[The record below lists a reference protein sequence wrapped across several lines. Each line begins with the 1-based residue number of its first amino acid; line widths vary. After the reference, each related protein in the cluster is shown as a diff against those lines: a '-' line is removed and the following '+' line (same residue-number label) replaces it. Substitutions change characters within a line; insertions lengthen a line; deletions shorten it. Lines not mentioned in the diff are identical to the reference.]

1 MTKKQAFLVA
11 MGNGVPDVVPF
22 SPLIHC
28 RFAHKVLGRT
38 DWRAVFQV
46 HQMIGSTH
54 YRGPLGVGVR
64 CTMPEGYRTERQVLF
79 EDGPRRRVRTTHHT
93 PVGSL
98 TCVTEAGFVPRD
110 PIISVTTER
119 LIKGPA
125 DWRIFLR
132 MQQDWNEGANGSEFA
147 AVAEAHRV
155 MGEEGVA
162 SVGLGS
168 VYAVLGEA
176 RGMAELMYDLYDCP
190 DIVREVQRTL
200 LAGYR
205 KRIQAFLD
213 SPSEACFYDIC
224 WATGSNLGPRL
235 FEQWV
240 GEEIRQACDMVRTT
254 PGKLI
259 SLYTLGKMRAILPI
273 LVEARPHMIATFDP
287 NQGDIGLREVK
298 QLYGDR
304 IAVMGNLDCVIL
316 ARGSVEDCRR
326 EALRCLE
333 EAKEGGGYILG
344 TADEVP
350 ADTTLDKLTA
360 IAATVADHGRYA

>member
-1 MTKKQAFLVA
+1 MTKKEAFLTA
-11 MGNGVPDVVPF
+11 MANGTPDAVPV

-38 DWRAVFQV
+38 DWRAVFDL
-46 HQMIGSTH
+46 HQTIGSTH

-64 CTMPEGYRTERQVLF
+64 CQMPDGYRTETAVLS

-93 PVGSL
+93 PVGTL
-98 TCVTEAGFVPRD
+98 TCVTESGFVPGD
-110 PIISVTTER
+110 PIISTTTEP
-119 LIKGPA
+119 LVKGP
-125 DWRIFLR
+125 DGWRVFLR
-132 MQQDWNEGANGSEFA
+132 MQQDWNEHADGSEFG
-147 AVAEAHRV
+147 AVAEAFEV

-168 VYAVLGEA
+168 VYCVLGSA
-176 RGMAELMYDLYDCP
+176 RGMTNLIYDLHDCP
-190 DIVREVQRTL
+190 DLIRQVQRTVM
-200 LAGYR
+200 AGYR
-205 KRIQAFLD
+205 KRLQAFLD

-224 WATGSNLGPRL
+224 WATGSDLGPKL
-235 FEQWV
+235 FEEWV
-240 GEEIRQACDMVRTT
+240 AEEVQQACDTVRAV

-259 SLYTLGKMRAILPI
+259 SLYTLGKMRAILPV
-273 LVEARPHMIATFDP
+273 LVEARPHMIATFEA
-287 NQGDIGLREVK
+287 NQGDISLREVK
-298 QLYGDR
+298 HRYGDR
-304 IAVMGNLDCVIL
+304 IAVMGNFDCVVL

-350 ADTTLDKLTA
+350 TDTTLEKLEA
-360 IAATVADHGRYA
+360 MVEVAADHGRY

>member
-1 MTKKQAFLVA
+1 MTRKQAFLTA
-11 MGNGVPDVVPF
+11 MANGTPDVVPV

-38 DWRAVFQV
+38 DWRAVFGV
-46 HQMIGSTH
+46 HQMVGSTH

-64 CTMPEGYRTERQVLF
+64 CTMPEGYRTESAVLF
-79 EDGPRRRVRTTHHT
+79 QDGPHRKVRTYHHT
-93 PVGSL
+93 PVGTL
-98 TCVTEAGFVPRD
+98 TSVTESGFVPGD
-110 PIISVTTER
+110 PIISTAVER
-119 LIKGPA
+119 LVKGPD

-132 MQQDWNEGANGSEFA
+132 MQQDWTQHADGSEFG
-147 AVAEAHRV
+147 AVAEAFQV

-168 VYAVLGEA
+168 VYAILGEV
-176 RGMAELMYDLYDCP
+176 RGMTDLMYDLYDCP
-190 DIVREVQRTL
+190 DLIREVQRTL
-200 LAGYR
+200 MAGYR

-224 WATGSNLGPRL
+224 WATGSNLGPKL
-235 FEQWV
+235 FEEWV
-240 GEEIRQACDMVRTT
+240 AEEVRQACDMVRAV
-254 PGKLI
+254 PGNLI

-273 LVEARPHMIATFDP
+273 LVEACPHMIATFEP
-287 NQGDIGLREVK
+287 NQGDISLREAK
-298 QLYGDR
+298 RLYGGKT
-304 IAVMGNLDCVIL
+304 AVMGNLDCVIL
-316 ARGSVEDCRR
+316 ARGTVEDCRR

-350 ADTTLDKLTA
+350 ADTTLEKLEA
-360 IAATVADHGRYA
+360 IVDTVAEHGRY

>member
-1 MTKKQAFLVA
+1 VTKKQAFLVA
-11 MGNGVPDVVPF
+11 MAGGTPDVVPA

-38 DWRAVFQV
+38 DWQAVFDL

-64 CTMPEGYRTERQVLF
+64 CQMPDGYRTRTEVLF
-79 EDGPRRRVRTTHHT
+79 EDGPRRRVRTYDHT
-93 PVGSL
+93 PVGTL
-98 TCVTEAGFVPRD
+98 TSVTESGFVPGD
-110 PIISVTTER
+110 PNISVCTEPM
-119 LIKGPA
+119 IKGQD

-132 MQQDWNEGANGSEFA
+132 MQQDWNEHAEGSEFG
-147 AVAEAHRV
+147 AVAEAFEV

-168 VYAVLGEA
+168 VYAVLGQA
-176 RGMAELMYDLYDCP
+176 RGMMDLMYDLHDCP
-190 DIVREVQRTL
+190 DLVREVQQTVFR
-200 LAGYR
+200 GYR

-224 WATGSNLGPRL
+224 WATGSDLGPKL
-235 FEQWV
+235 FEEWLA
-240 GEEIRQACDMVRTT
+240 EEINQVCEMARAV
-254 PGKLI
+254 PGKLV
-259 SLYTLGKMRAILPI
+259 SFYTLGKMRAILPI

-287 NQGDIGLREVK
+287 NQGDISLREVK
-298 QLYGDR
+298 QLYGDK
-304 IAVMGNLDCVIL
+304 IAVMGNFDCVIL
-316 ARGSVEDCRR
+316 ARGTVEDCRR

-333 EAKEGGGYILG
+333 EAKEGGGYILT

-350 ADTTLDKLTA
+350 ADTTLEKLQA
-360 IAATVADHGRYA
+360 IVDTVADHGRY